1 MLCATRGRPLPNW
14 IERSVRESRTNFTS
28 YHQVA
33 CSGAGSIP
41 LFENRKGD
49 RRMRFIGT
57 IGWSRFRELH
67 SCCFVRKARSKQPN
81 VCRDLA
87 EKIYFSSDHKS
98 TVRNCYDEQPRPVK
112 EFNIRRR
119 WVRWQTLLTFR
130 ANGRWTR
137 AVEAP
142 GVVFPVRP
150 GGFLVD
156 MKEYFPSTA
165 GVRTMRNLYDE
176 QPRPVKEFNIRKRW
190 VRWQTLLTFRA
201 NVRRTRAVEA
211 PGVVSRPDPGV
222 FSVDM

>member
-1 MLCATRGRPLPNW
+1 MRAALISRHTTRWPARVPGR
-14 IERSVRESRTNFTS
+14 S
-28 YHQVA
+28 
-33 CSGAGSIP
+33 
-41 LFENRKGD
+41 LFLQNRKGD

-98 TVRNCYDEQPRPVK
+98 TVRN
-112 EFNIRRR
+112 
-119 WVRWQTLLTFR
+119 LH
-130 ANGRWTR
+130 
-137 AVEAP
+137 
-142 GVVFPVRP
+142 
-150 GGFLVD
+150 
-156 MKEYFPSTA
+156 
-165 GVRTMRNLYDE
+165 DE

-211 PGVVSRPDPGV
+211 PGVVSRSDLGV
-222 FSVDM
+222 FSVDMQEYFPSTVGV